1 MDWWAQMAEKRFDDY
16 TGAID
21 RCKKDVR
28 DGSCDGNCNACP
40 LGPRDGYD
48 AMQDALDRGATQRL
62 F

>member
-1 MDWWAQMAEKRFDDY
+1 MAEKRFDDY